1 MFFQPRLHKKQSDRV
16 IAITPDT
23 VLEIQA
29 ETPKQYIMQT
39 FAKEF
44 SQKEGA
50 GEIVCRKLTMSIG
63 IPEEIRKE
71 ISTAATISGNSEEY
85 VVILGEESFVY
96 ATEEKGLLFG
106 FATLIQLK
114 DWKENYECLIYDYP
128 DCAVRG
134 FRVYMPGR
142 ENIGIFKDMIDL
154 LVYYKF
160 NAIVLEIG
168 GAMEYKK
175 HPEINE
181 KWVEFCDDMRRYSNR
196 AGEVHQKYPYMKN
209 SVHCENGDGS
219 YLTQDECRDIAAYCR
234 ERGLD
239 IIPECPTLSHADYL
253 LLPHPEFAERE
264 NDEIPDTY
272 CPRHPDIYPY
282 VFEVLDEVID
292 VFQPKC
298 LHIGHDEFYS
308 MCICD
313 RCKGADP
320 VDIYVN
326 DIRVLRDYLASKG
339 IETMMWGEKLLKAIS
354 PSGKH
359 YGGWYDEKDYNGIK
373 FKVPDMYHCATRMP
387 ENVNFLNW
395 YWSFGTHL
403 DRVYHD
409 NGHKM
414 LYGNFDALKCEDYRQ
429 RINWGCRGGFVS
441 NWGTNEPEYMQR
453 NGCYYTLIGT
463 AYVFWSSDYDTPD
476 SSAVADHVLA
486 EAYRMHYKGMENL
499 IRVTHNAQTYFKY
512 HPFWCGI
519 FIEDEV
525 YLLGHYRL
533 TYTDGTTVEFP
544 VKYGTNIGP
553 SLDAKELEN
562 TEYDPESGSQGTSF
576 REVSCTTLPKMV
588 DGFAQYECCYE
599 NPHPEKQVKSFVYVP
614 CKGKETV
621 NVKLFDVKF

>member
-1 MFFQPRLHKKQSDRV
+1 MFFKPRMHEIYSPKAV
-16 IAITPDT
+16 AITPET
-23 VLEIQA
+23 VVEVCA
-29 ETPKQYIMQT
+29 ESPKSYIT
-39 FAKEF
+39 KTLAKEF
-44 SQKEGA
+44 CA
-50 GEIVCRKLTMSIG
+50 PAVADATLCRKLTFAIG
-63 IPEEIRKE
+63 IPDDVRAAVSKQVK
-71 ISTAATISGNSEEY
+71 ISENAEEY
-85 VVILGEESFVY
+85 AVLIGEETFVY
-96 ATEEKGLLFG
+96 ATEEQGLLYG
-106 FATLIQLK
+106 LATLIQLK
-114 DWKENYECLIYDYP
+114 DWGELSASLLYDYP
-128 DCAVRG
+128 DCPVRG
-134 FRVYMPGR
+134 YRVYMPGR

-154 LVYYKF
+154 LVYYKY

-196 AGEVHQKYPYMKN
+196 ADEVRAKYPYMKN

-219 YLTQDECRDIAAYCR
+219 FLTQEECRDLYEYCK
-234 ERGLD
+234 ERGIE

-253 LLPHPEFAERE
+253 LLPHPEYAERE
-264 NDEIPDTY
+264 NDEVPDTY
-272 CPRHPDIYPY
+272 CPRHPGIYQY

-326 DIRVLRDYLASKG
+326 DIQVLSDYLASKG

-373 FKVPDMYHCATRMP
+373 FKVPDMYQCAEKMP
-387 ENVNFLNW
+387 KNVNFLNW

-409 NGHKM
+409 HGYKM
-414 LYGNFDALKCEDYRQ
+414 LFGNFDALKCADYRQ

-453 NGCYYTLIGT
+453 NGCYFLMIST
-463 AYVFWSSDYDTPD
+463 AYVFWSNEYDSPD
-476 SSAVADHVLA
+476 SAAISDLTQK
-486 EAYRMHYKGMENL
+486 ESYRMHYKGKQNL
-499 IRVTHNAQTYFKY
+499 ITVTYNADTYFKY

-525 YLLGHYRL
+525 YLLGHCRL
-533 TYTDGTTVEFP
+533 TYTDGTEVEFP

-553 SLDAKELEN
+553 SLDAKALEN

-576 REVSCTTLPKMV
+576 REVSCNTLPKIENGV
-588 DGFAQYECCYE
+588 AVYECGFE
-599 NPHPEKQVKSFVYVP
+599 NPHPDKTVKNFEYVP
-614 CKGKETV
+614 CKGKEEIKV
-621 NVKLFDVKF
+621 NLFSVKY